1 MDASP
6 MMLRRILVLCIVATS
21 MIAALFMRPQITNE
35 VYRIYYLKIKKMQ
48 ASHAEKDAEALYDK
62 KDYPGA
68 IDLTEKFLIAFP
80 GSTRLKR
87 IRGLSLYMSGAHL
100 EGAKYL
106 FPLLSN
112 SEEDVLLVQN
122 IAATLFEERYF
133 KDVITLLSNISPG
146 KDAALNFY
154 LGASLVETGN
164 IRKALSHLEKSEAR
178 GSNNSDVYYYL
189 GRAHEKLGDDK
200 TAITQYRQ
208 ALAINRFHR
217 EAKKALIALYTKKGN
232 YQEAERI
239 VRGRL

>member
-1 MDASP
+1 MI
-6 MMLRRILVLCIVATS
+6 LRRILVLCIVAAS
-21 MIAALFMRPQITNE
+21 IIAALFLRPQVKNE
-35 VYRIYYLKIKKMQ
+35 GYRIYYLKIKKMH
-48 ASHAEKDAEALYDK
+48 ASQAEKVAEALYEK

-68 IDLTEKFLIAFP
+68 IDRTEKFLIAFP

-106 FPLLSN
+106 FPLLSD
-112 SEEDVLLVQN
+112 SEEDMRLVQN
-122 IAATLFEERYF
+122 IAATLFEDRYF
-133 KDVITLLSNISPG
+133 PDVVMLLSKISPG
-146 KDAALNFY
+146 RDPALNFY
-154 LGASLVETGN
+154 YGASLVETGN

-208 ALAINRFHR
+208 ALFINRFHR

-232 YQEAERI
+232 YKEAERI